1 MNQDWLFQTDESIC
15 QLRTAGVL
23 VRDGKVL
30 VQRDGVEY
38 ALPGGH
44 VQIGETT
51 VEGLVREYKE
61 ETGADI
67 QVGRLLW
74 TEECIWTWNG
84 KLMHDL
90 AFYYRI
96 ELCSSDSLPDTGE
109 FVPQKDNGRI
119 VLGWLP
125 MKQLAGL
132 EIYPDFIKEQIFHLD
147 APPRHFI
154 TRV

>member
-1 MNQDWLFQTDESIC
+1 MNRDWLFKTEDSVC

-30 VQRDGVEY
+30 VQRDGHEY

-51 VEGLVREYKE
+51 VEGLIREYRE
-61 ETGADI
+61 ETGTEIRVD
-67 QVGRLLW
+67 RLLW

-84 KLMHDL
+84 KRMHDL

-96 ELCSSDSLPDTGE
+96 TLCDEAALPDSGA

-125 MKQLAGL
+125 MEQLASL
-132 EIYPDFIKEQIFHLD
+132 EIYPDFLKEQIFCLD
-147 APPRHFI
+147 GPPRHFI
-154 TRV
+154 TRI